1 MTDRSASDT
10 VCLMTGS
17 SNILDAAMKV
27 FSKKGYR
34 GSSIADITKEAGVS
48 KALFYHYFKSKR
60 DLLVIFAKKR
70 LEDFLPLIEGL
81 QADKPPEERLCFLIN
96 FVLNE
101 LEREPAK
108 LRFYNMLYLSE
119 DGVTAIEVAMT
130 NYREQFER
138 LFSAEKTLFS
148 DLGFSDPVMEATFMR
163 STLQGISLEYLL
175 GPADYPLE
183 KMKKKLIARYLTKRG
198 NA

>member
-1 MTDRSASDT
+1 
-10 VCLMTGS
+10 MTGN
-17 SNILDAAMKV
+17 SNILDAAMRV
-27 FSKKGYR
+27 FSKKGFR

-48 KALFYHYFKSKR
+48 KALFYHYFKSKE

-70 LEDFLPLIEGL
+70 LEDFSPLIRGL
-81 QADKPPEERLCFLIN
+81 QADRPPEERVRFLID

-101 LEREPAK
+101 LENESAK

-119 DGVTAIEVAMT
+119 DGVTAIEIAMN
-130 NYREQFER
+130 NYQEQFEQ
-138 LFSAEKTLFS
+138 LFSVEKKLFS
-148 DLGFSDPVMEATFMR
+148 DLGFSDPAMEATFMR

-183 KMKKKLIARYLTKRG
+183 IMKKKLLTRYISNGDSK
-198 NA
+198 